1 MYIYIDSNIKYRY
14 IKIMDYDFKYNYI
27 TVKEFEL
34 NKPPFT
40 LHVMITNFRDNRYL
54 QLCYNAKDYSDLP
67 KNISEF
73 LYTKLSFT
81 RFNEFSEF
89 INKLNFDNYLHFE
102 VNLHNKIEHIHKQY
116 LTKKI
121 SEIYKN

>member
-1 MYIYIDSNIKYRY
+1 MGD
-14 IKIMDYDFKYNYI
+14 DFKYDYI
-27 TVKEFEL
+27 SVKEFEL

-40 LHVMITNFRDNRYL
+40 LHVLITNFRDNRFLEIY
-54 QLCYNAKDYSDLP
+54 YNAKDYSDLP
-67 KNISEF
+67 KNINEF

-102 VNLHNKIEHIHKQY
+102 VNLHNRIEHIHKQY

>member
-1 MYIYIDSNIKYRY
+1 MGNDLT
-14 IKIMDYDFKYNYI
+14 YDFI
-27 TVKEFEL
+27 DMAEFEI
-34 NKPPFT
+34 NKPPFI
-40 LHVMITNFRDNRYL
+40 LHVLITNFRDNRYL
-54 QLCYNAKDYSDLP
+54 QICYNAKDYSDLP

-81 RFNEFSEF
+81 KFNEFSKF
-89 INKLNFDNYLHFE
+89 INALDLDNYLHFE

-116 LTKKI
+116 LTTKI

>member
-1 MYIYIDSNIKYRY
+1 MGNDFT
-14 IKIMDYDFKYNYI
+14 YDFI
-27 TVKEFEL
+27 AIGEFAL
-34 NKPPFT
+34 NNPPFT
-40 LHVMITNFRDNRYL
+40 LHVLITNFRDNRFL

-81 RFNEFSEF
+81 KFNEFSVF
-89 INKLNFDNYLHFE
+89 INALDPNNYLHFE

-116 LTKKI
+116 ITKKI
-121 SEIYKN
+121 SEIYKNK